1 MKWHHQNI
9 QNSQASGG
17 TIASNRGSLQDSST
31 ASSEGN
37 TDGETNSRGSSSGS
51 SPAQRNNSQF
61 EEILAA
67 LGSAAYEK
75 RHSGNNM
82 KGTSSGGDGGEDGEQ
97 SLAETVGGAMAG
109 AVQKRT
115 TSQVRAYCLESCC
128 H

>member
-37 TDGETNSRGSSSGS
+37 TDGETNSRCSSGS
-51 SPAQRNNSQF
+51 NPAQRNNSQF